1 MATLIDGAGA
11 LLLEDWIPM
20 DRLLPAP
27 RTAVG
32 YRRDGRPIFPIL
44 GADPTDPSNQQLP
57 PAPSI
62 DPAAVPAQMPDQEAL
77 NRLLAREKQQGERAA
92 IRRLVEQLGF
102 TKTEDLTT
110 FVQQQRD
117 AQAAQLSEIERRE
130 QAAADAAT
138 AAAAREAQAIAR
150 ERAAVRRAALVALG
164 ATGEDLKD
172 AERLLAVDD
181 DADED
186 AITEAA
192 QALKVRR
199 PELFAATAAAVP
211 PAAPGGSPAGGPPPR
226 GSNMPKP
233 GQHGADIAR
242 RRGFVKDN

>member
-1 MATLIDGAGA
+1 
-11 LLLEDWIPM
+11 M

-27 RTAVG
+27 RTVVG

-57 PAPSI
+57 PTPGI
-62 DPAAVPAQMPDQEAL
+62 DPAAPPTGQPGLDQDAL
-77 NRLLAREKQQGERAA
+77 NRLLAREKQQGERSA

-102 TKTEDLTT
+102 TKTEDLTS
-110 FVQQQRD
+110 FVQQQRG

-130 QAAADAAT
+130 QAAADAT
-138 AAAAREAQAIAR
+138 AAATAREAQAVAR

-164 ATGEDLKD
+164 TTGDDLKD

-192 QALKVRR
+192 QALKTRR
-199 PELFAATAAAVP
+199 PELFAATAAPVP

-233 GQHGADIAR
+233 GQHGANIAR
-242 RRGFVKDN
+242 QRGFVKDN